1 LSLPVWCSQ
10 PWSSLLDVSPCDAPD
25 VLTSEELHSLLG
37 GLVVFGLAEVVS
49 GRRRLRLLESGE
61 HRRVP
66 WWSGLSGVTG
76 AREHPETQVNRGRLI
91 LDTTAVLMLGLPV
104 LLALVGLG

>member
-1 LSLPVWCSQ
+1 LPVWCSR
-10 PWSSLLDVSPCDAPD
+10 PWSSLLGVSPCDAPD
-25 VLTSEELHSLLG
+25 VLTSEELPFLLG

-49 GRRRLRLLESGE
+49 ARRRLRLPESGE

-76 AREHPETQVNRGRLI
+76 AREHPETQVGRGRLI
-91 LDTTAVLMLGLPV
+91 LDTPAVLVPALLGP
-104 LLALVGLG
+104 LALAGLG